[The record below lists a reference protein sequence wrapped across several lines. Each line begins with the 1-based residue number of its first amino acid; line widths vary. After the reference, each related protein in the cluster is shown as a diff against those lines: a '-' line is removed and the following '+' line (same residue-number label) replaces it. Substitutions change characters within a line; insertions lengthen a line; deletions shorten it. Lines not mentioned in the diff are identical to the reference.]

1 MADIQFQ
8 EELTQYLSKIRGLM
22 PVGTPWWGFDIKSKP
37 RGVQLYL
44 GQTLNRVMYPVHF
57 EYIQT
62 YRTIVTEE
70 EWKAYAETHNGLC
83 PYFSYGDNQYTYRM
97 PRIVDVHARFGNCI
111 EEAGKYLEAGIPNI
125 TGHVRAYS
133 SYNKNNASF
142 ATNGVSGAFY
152 WDTIWDN
159 DTSKVFA
166 SSTNLAAGTADTVRN
181 IPFDASRCSSVYK
194 NGIDTV
200 QPPAINMIIGE
211 YVTSGVSTIDVITS
225 ENILT
230 NIELLEE
237 KVANVED
244 FRDEISHFIDESEL
258 EKYNTSYV
266 IEHWSEGTQWYRKW
280 SNGWIE
286 QGGYCDAEAVVT
298 TTITLHIPYTN
309 TNYSVHLTNLFANS
323 ATKNPVHVTT
333 QTTSTFTYWCENTNG
348 NAFWYACG
356 F

>member
-44 GQTLNRVMYPVHF
+44 GQTLNRLMYPVHF

-62 YRTIVTEE
+62 YRTIVTDE

-111 EEAGKYLEAGIPNI
+111 EEAGQYLEAGIPNI
-125 TGHVRAYS
+125 KGHIRAFS
-133 SYNKNNASF
+133 DYNKLNADF
-142 ATNGVSGAFY
+142 MRLCVSGPFY

-159 DTSKVFA
+159 DTNKVFA
-166 SSTNLAAGTADTVRN
+166 TSTNTSSGSSDTHRHV
-181 IPFDASRCSSVYK
+181 PFDASRCSSVYR
-194 NGIDTV
+194 NDIDTV

-211 YVTSGVSTIDVITS
+211 YVTSGISTIDITTA

-230 NIELLEE
+230 NIELLETRF
-237 KVANVED
+237 ANFVENSD
-244 FRDEISHFIDESEL
+244 L

-266 IEHWSEGTQWYRKW
+266 IEQWSEETQWYRKW

-323 ATKNPVHVTT
+323 ATKNAVHVTA

>member
-1 MADIQFQ
+1 MADLQFQ

-44 GQTLNRVMYPVHF
+44 GQTLNREMYPVHF
-57 EYIQT
+57 DYIQT

-70 EWKAYAETHNGLC
+70 EWKAYAETHNGLY

-111 EEAGKYLEAGIPNI
+111 EEVGQYLEAGLPNI
-125 TGHVRAYS
+125 IGSVGQAYNGSSINGGWHNFNNGGYGTGALYLEGTNNGS
-133 SYNKNNASF
+133 SCGWSNY
-142 ATNGVSGAFY
+142 G
-152 WDTIWDN
+152 D
-159 DTSKVFA
+159 
-166 SSTNLAAGTADTVRN
+166 AGK
-181 IPFDASRCSSVYK
+181 IKIDASRCSSVYR
-194 NGIDTV
+194 NDIDTV

-211 YVTSGVSTIDVITS
+211 YVTSGVSTIDITTA
-225 ENILT
+225 ENIQT
-230 NIELLEE
+230 NIELLETRFANFVE
-237 KVANVED
+237 KSD
-244 FRDEISHFIDESEL
+244 L

-266 IEHWSEGTQWYRKW
+266 IEQWSEETQWYRKW
-280 SNGWIE
+280 SNGWVE
-286 QGGYCDAEAVVT
+286 QGGYCDAEAVAT

-309 TNYSVHLTNLFANS
+309 TNYSVHLTNVFS
-323 ATKNPVHVTT
+323 SSVTKNAVHITT